1 MKNNVI
7 EVDFS
12 QKRNLRIRE
21 VSPEA
26 NKVAYKNPEPDNADS
41 DIDESQEIL
50 MGLHMVLSM
59 KYGENPMDSIIAE
72 IADSKIEG
80 FNKTLEI
87 VVKYIGLS
95 PTVQNS
101 LWERVFGDDFEEIV
115 NDNANNWI
123 LPFVLYAYMYGLNDF
138 TLVNNILKAAD
149 EQINEMVKGEEKEDE

>member
-12 QKRNLRIRE
+12 QKRTLRAQE
-21 VSPEA
+21 ES
-26 NKVAYKNPEPDNADS
+26 PEPDNDTDS
-41 DIDESQEIL
+41 DIDESESLLI
-50 MGLHMVLSM
+50 GLHMVLSA

-80 FNKTLEI
+80 FDKTLEI

-101 LWERVFGDDFEEIV
+101 LWERVFGDDFDEIV
-115 NDNANNWI
+115 NDNSNSWI